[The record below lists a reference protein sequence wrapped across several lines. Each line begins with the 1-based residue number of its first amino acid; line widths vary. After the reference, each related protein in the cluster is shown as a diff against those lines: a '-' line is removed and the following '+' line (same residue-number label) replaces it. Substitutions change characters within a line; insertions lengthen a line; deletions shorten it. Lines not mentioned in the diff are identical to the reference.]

1 MYDQGGAVSYAHPGM
16 SPVLDS
22 ASIKEMPID
31 LALGHQTAMDVLSN
45 SDEAASMQMWYRLL
59 NCGFRVPIS
68 AGTDSFTNVADHYIA
83 GGGRVYVQAG
93 PRFDYPVWLDAFRKG
108 RSFASNAPMVW
119 LTVNG
124 SEPGDEVRLSGPGK
138 VKVEATAASQVPVAG
153 AELIVNGGVVH
164 KAKMAGKESIRF
176 SKELQIDRSCWVA
189 LRAIGP
195 RHRLVL
201 NDTAAFGHTSAVY
214 VSVGGHPVRVAEDVR
229 FYRDWVERLIAR
241 VETRGRFA
249 NAERKAEV
257 LALFRKALAWY
268 LAAEKQ

>member
-1 MYDQGGAVSYAHPGM
+1 MCFLGLKKLVEPFYNGFPDTKWWDDYPANFPLAQQVYDQGGAVSYAHPGM

-108 RSFASNAPMVW
+108 RSFASNGPMVW

-124 SEPGDEVRLSGPGK
+124 FAPGDEVRLSGPGK
-138 VKVEATAASQVPVAG
+138 VDGRGHGGKPGSG
-153 AELIVNGGVVH
+153 RRGGVDRERQPLSTRR
-164 KAKMAGKESIRF
+164 KWRARNPSGSGKSC
-176 SKELQIDRSCWVA
+176 RSTAVPGWLCA
-189 LRAIGP
+189 L
-195 RHRLVL
+195 
-201 NDTAAFGHTSAVY
+201 SAPGIV
-214 VSVGGHPVRVAEDVR
+214 
-229 FYRDWVERLIAR
+229 WC
-241 VETRGRFA
+241 
-249 NAERKAEV
+249 
-257 LALFRKALAWY
+257 
-268 LAAEKQ
+268 